1 MIGMHDMPQYGK
13 NHDTSNGLFFVRN
26 TMPGMSRNQT
36 GKPLE
41 ERISTNEIS
50 NNIIRIFMITT
61 HMLIHT
67 QWELRINQITI
78 FKLWLSLPELQL
90 LWDLSIE
97 KNEGPDW
104 YHKMCKHVKSKNY
117 NSDNV
122 PELHQVKSTWL
133 TLTKDNSTI

>member
-1 MIGMHDMPQYGK
+1 MHDMPQYGK

-78 FKLWLSLPELQL
+78 FKL
-90 LWDLSIE
+90 
-97 KNEGPDW
+97 
-104 YHKMCKHVKSKNY
+104 
-117 NSDNV
+117 
-122 PELHQVKSTWL
+122 
-133 TLTKDNSTI
+133 